1 MPFDPTYPP
10 TNALI
15 ESAPLRGQF
24 NGLKDLIDALPTG
37 AGITGAV
44 VDSVTTLPQGSPATA
59 TVSLVGAQLH
69 FSFSLPEGATGPI
82 GQTGS
87 NGSDGQ
93 PGPQGSQGA
102 QGPPGE
108 VTQTDLNNALLNTLT
123 QTSANSNAIDVL
135 ANSFSDPDAEALRL
149 RMNELILALRR

>member
-1 MPFDPTYPP
+1 MPFDPNLPQENT
-10 TNALI
+10 
-15 ESAPLRGQF
+15 PLEAAQMRDQLT
-24 NGLKDLIDALPTG
+24 GLKDLIDTLPTG

-44 VDSVTTLPQGSPATA
+44 VDSVTTLPPGNPATA
-59 TVSLVGAQLH
+59 TVLLVGSQLH
-69 FSFSLPEGATGPI
+69 FTFALPEGATGPI

-87 NGSDGQ
+87 SGSDGQ
-93 PGPQGSQGA
+93 PGPPGSQGA

-108 VTQTDLNNALLNTLT
+108 VTQTDLNNGLLNTLT

-135 ANSFSDPDAEALRL
+135 PNSFSDPDTEALRL